1 MIKNKIDLHLHLDG
15 SLRPETVW
23 ELGREQHITLPARN
37 KEELEGFLRVPED
50 CKNLTEY
57 LQRFDLP
64 LMVLQKADAI
74 ERVVY
79 ELIEDL
85 REEGVLYAE
94 IRFAPQLSTKKGLS
108 QEQVLEAAIAGL
120 NRGLVD
126 FPSIKAS
133 LILCCMR
140 GEGNEEENLK
150 TIEVAR
156 KYLGKGVCAVD
167 LAGAEALFKT
177 ECYNGL
183 FERVRELELPF
194 TIHAGEADG
203 ADSIK
208 KALEFGAKRIG
219 HGIRVIE
226 DRGLLEKVIREK
238 IILEVCPIS
247 NLHTKA
253 AKDVN
258 SHPIRVLFDM
268 GVRVTINTDN
278 RTVSNTS
285 LDREY
290 EFLKKYYQFQ
300 EEEIEKMNEHAKK
313 AAFLES

>member
-23 ELGREQHITLPARN
+23 ELGREQDIVLPTKA

-50 CKNLTEY
+50 CKSLTEY
-57 LQRFDLP
+57 LQCFDLP
-64 LMVLQKADAI
+64 LMVLQKAEAI

-85 REEGVLYAE
+85 KEEGVIYAE
-94 IRFAPQLSTKKGLS
+94 IRFAPQFSTKKGLS
-108 QEQVLEAAIAGL
+108 QEQVVEAAIAGL
-120 NRGLVD
+120 NRGVKD
-126 FPSIKAS
+126 FSSIKAS

-150 TIEVAR
+150 TIEVAG

-177 ECYNGL
+177 ECYEGL
-183 FERVRELELPF
+183 FEKVRKLGLPF

-203 ADSIK
+203 AESIK

-226 DRGLLEKVIREK
+226 DRELLEKVIREK
-238 IILEVCPIS
+238 ITLEVCPIS

-268 GVRVTINTDN
+268 GVRVTVNTDN

-300 EEEIEKMNEHAKK
+300 EKEIEKMNEYAKE
-313 AAFLES
+313 AAFF

>member
-1 MIKNKIDLHLHLDG
+1 M
-15 SLRPETVW
+15 
-23 ELGREQHITLPARN
+23 
-37 KEELEGFLRVPED
+37 
-50 CKNLTEY
+50 
-57 LQRFDLP
+57 
-64 LMVLQKADAI
+64 
-74 ERVVY
+74 
-79 ELIEDL
+79 
-85 REEGVLYAE
+85 
-94 IRFAPQLSTKKGLS
+94 
-108 QEQVLEAAIAGL
+108 
-120 NRGLVD
+120 
-126 FPSIKAS
+126 
-133 LILCCMR
+133 
-140 GEGNEEENLK
+140 
-150 TIEVAR
+150 
-156 KYLGKGVCAVD
+156 
-167 LAGAEALFKT
+167 
-177 ECYNGL
+177 
-183 FERVRELELPF
+183 RELELPF